1 LQQHNNSNNKFSASR
16 CLQSSTGENRGNI
29 SRQGLKMQRYDL
41 MFKRL
46 KERNQGAFV
55 PFVTIGDPSLE
66 LSFEII
72 KTLIDKGA
80 DALELGIP
88 FSDPI
93 ADGPTIQNANIRA
106 LAAGVTPAQ
115 CFELIS
121 KIRAYNADIPI
132 GLLLYSN
139 LVMARGIESFYNTA
153 KNAGVDSILIA
164 DVPLHE
170 SKMFRTVATK
180 HDIAQIFIAPPNIT
194 QDGLNE
200 LASYGRGYTYLLSRA
215 GVTGTETAATM
226 PASQLVQQ
234 LRDVNAAPT
243 LLGFGISKPEHV
255 KAALEAGA
263 AGAISGSAI
272 VQIIEKY
279 QHDQPKLL
287 QELGEFVA
295 TMKAATLA

>member
-1 LQQHNNSNNKFSASR
+1 
-16 CLQSSTGENRGNI
+16 
-29 SRQGLKMQRYDL
+29 MQRYDL

-46 KERNQGAFV
+46 ATANQGAFV

-66 LSFEII
+66 LSFDII
-72 KTLIDKGA
+72 KTLIDAGA

-93 ADGPTIQNANIRA
+93 ADGPTIQGANIRA

-115 CFELIS
+115 CFELIA
-121 KIRAYNADIPI
+121 KIRQYQPQIPI

-139 LVMARGIESFYNTA
+139 LVMARGISNFYQQA
-153 KNAGVDSILIA
+153 KQAGVDSILIA

-170 SKMFRTVATK
+170 SKLFRNAAQA

-194 QDGLNE
+194 DDSLRE
-200 LASYGRGYTYLLSRA
+200 VASYGRGYTYLLSRA
-215 GVTGTETAATM
+215 GVTGAETVAAM
-226 PASQLVQQ
+226 PANALVQK
-234 LRDVNAAPT
+234 LKDYHAAPT

-255 KAALEAGA
+255 KAAIDSGA

-272 VQIIEKY
+272 VAIIEKY
-279 QHDQPKLL
+279 QQQPAQLL
-287 QELGEFVA
+287 AQLTEFVQG
-295 TMKAATLA
+295 MKAATQQ

>member
-1 LQQHNNSNNKFSASR
+1 
-16 CLQSSTGENRGNI
+16 
-29 SRQGLKMQRYDL
+29 MQRYQQL
-41 MFKRL
+41 FSRL
-46 KERNQGAFV
+46 AAAKQGAFV
-55 PFVTIGDPSLE
+55 PFVTMGDPGLE
-66 LSFEII
+66 LSFDII
-72 KTLIDKGA
+72 KTLIDAGA

-93 ADGPTIQNANIRA
+93 ADGPVIQNANIRA

-121 KIRAYNADIPI
+121 RVRQYNNHIPI

-139 LVMARGIESFYNTA
+139 LVMAKGIDSFYLQA
-153 KNAGVDSILIA
+153 QQAGVDSILIA

-170 SKMFRTVATK
+170 SKLFRNAAMK
-180 HDIAQIFIAPPNIT
+180 YDIAPIFIAPPNIT
-194 QDGLNE
+194 DESLRE

-215 GVTGTETAATM
+215 GVTGTETQAAM
-226 PASQLVQQ
+226 PASTLINQLKEY
-234 LRDVNAAPT
+234 NAAPT

-255 KAALEAGA
+255 KAAIESGA

-279 QHDQPKLL
+279 QAEPEQLKQQLFN
-287 QELGEFVA
+287 FVSA
-295 TMKAATLA
+295 MKAAT